1 MKVLKRIS
9 LIVLAI
15 IALFFIIAIFL
26 PSTYVVERGIE
37 INKSVNEVYGYVADF
52 NNFQV
57 WNPWTPLEPGH
68 DFTVQGDSATV
79 GQKYS
84 WQGEIIGS
92 GEMVFTEF
100 KQNHSIK
107 SDIAFLSPQQG
118 KGVVDWVFDGDM
130 NKTNVSWSIT
140 GEAGYPIGRYFGLM
154 MDSMLG
160 NSFEDGMKN
169 LKEKCEAN

>member
-9 LIVLAI
+9 IIVIAI
-15 IALFFIIAIFL
+15 IALFLIVAVFL
-26 PSTYVVERGIE
+26 PSEYIVTRGIE
-37 INKSVNEVYGYVADF
+37 INKPVDQVYGYVADF
-52 NNFQV
+52 NNFQA

-68 DFTVQGDSATV
+68 TFVVLGDSAKV

-84 WQGEIIGS
+84 WDGKIIGS

-100 KQNHSIK
+100 KQNQSIK

-118 KGVVDWVFDGDM
+118 KGVVEWNFEEAP
-130 NKTNVSWSIT
+130 NITKVSWSLI

-154 MDSMLG
+154 MDGMLG
-160 NSFEDGMKN
+160 PSFEDGMQN
-169 LKEKCEAN
+169 LKNKCEAN

>member
-9 LIVLAI
+9 LIILAI
-15 IALFFIIAIFL
+15 IALFLIVAVFL
-26 PSTYVVERGIE
+26 PSEYVVKRGIE
-37 INKSVNEVYGYVADF
+37 INKPVDQVYGYVADF
-52 NNFQV
+52 NNFQA

-68 DFTVQGDSATV
+68 KFVVLGDSATV

-84 WQGEIIGS
+84 WDGKMIGS

-100 KQNHSIK
+100 KQNETIR
-107 SDIAFLSPQQG
+107 SDISFLSPQQG
-118 KGVVDWVFDGDM
+118 NGVVEWTFEGDSNM
-130 NKTNVSWSIT
+130 TKVNWSLI

-160 NSFEDGMKN
+160 SNFEEGMSN
-169 LKEKCEAN
+169 LKTQLEAK